1 MQSHLA
7 PSVTPRP
14 VKKGATNN
22 NSSGPGKQ
30 LGSPASRAGRTY
42 TPSVSP
48 IKTLQ
53 PNPFSFSDSSGSSKI
68 ENNELG
74 LRQAEAPSPPKF
86 PSPTAGTLRKKP
98 IILSGDIRNLD
109 SNFDISMS
117 RVQVTLPHVVSAFAR
132 YGITISSDDA
142 QTLLYEYEENNDT
155 GLAYDAFVDDLVQL
169 LRHTALNKTGTS
181 RTQIKKIRLTHHL
194 EKLSTMHAHMA
205 QQLQTLL
212 GDKLRVSWA
221 TVRDTFR
228 SADPAHK
235 GQLPKH
241 VFANLCCQLQIPV
254 PSTVLERLVL
264 RADPRSDGVVDYTDF
279 LACFGADFQH
289 SDPNSVS
296 TSLMIERGIL
306 AGKGAVYGIN
316 SDNSV
321 TVNNTLSSPG
331 VSSALGSKTKK
342 AMASNPSSPSKANP
356 LYMEQLRIVLN
367 EKLASRYSDVKKAF
381 LALDKDGNGRMSSV
395 EFARV
400 LQNFNLVVS
409 QQETD
414 ALMAHFD
421 ANGDGAIDYTEFF
434 AQCGDALKPSAMT
447 ALSRGL
453 QENSS
458 LVFTGHKDVKGAN
471 KNRLALSSPGNE
483 LKEAFSRLGDDSW
496 RAVFVELEMSDPR
509 KTGLVTSAELL
520 RVLAKHLGE
529 LPKKSFGVLFRA
541 CGSHVNQFMNY
552 RALVQSYRPGVLDAV
567 EFFQQD
573 VHSRADRTF
582 RKSPTESLVMVW
594 SVRVARAQLSPSEWT
609 RVKEAIWRADARRQG
624 RVLASEFKPIV
635 QQLLK
640 LSDDQV
646 AFLCFFYED
655 RNIASDQVLVRYSSF
670 LTDYEDP
677 GLEDSSLGSEQQS
690 SSSKKKNA
698 SQPRAEG
705 KGRPRPP
712 LQDTG
717 PQAFTDADRMEREQE
732 ERRLRDFF
740 LANVRSLEALLAAE
754 DADKKGFVGLETFAT
769 LCKELNGG
777 KWRET
782 VVSAAFFA
790 KYVSQ
795 SQLFYYRGFLL
806 DVDQKAGLTTQA
818 LVLQEEDDEDGDTAE
833 NDGGDRYENGDGR
846 LMDVHEAR
854 DAMRR
859 RLTSSVGRQKAVYKL
874 FQRLDAGKSGLL
886 AYPELRRALERLE
899 ICVDEATARELLA
912 QFEDEDAQG
921 NRFAGGRVKYL
932 QFLHALGGR
941 DPDKLDGLSDL
952 SSNCSYYSAISISP
966 RPAVRGGMGHVGRSS
981 LSRDHPHTTAAALAV
996 TNAIEKPRA
1005 SGNSGLTNASGAAA
1019 AAAVERKIQTQ
1030 LEAQGKGKWRQVA
1043 RAFQQL
1049 DSDRRG
1055 SVQASSFRK
1064 VLEQFGVLLDQ
1075 EEVVRL
1081 QLKYDVEQ
1089 NGRIHYHE
1097 YLRHL
1102 TNSMSDLGSAASGTS
1117 GNASE
1122 LLPSLASGGNAMASP
1137 RRTNGSGA
1145 HANGISATGNGIMP
1159 DALRQGVKA
1168 KWKAIYASFKTL
1180 DKQNGGRVSA
1190 AHFRQLLEWYAL
1202 PVADDTFLALLRAF
1216 DHDDDAGVDFN
1227 SFMRACFG

>member
-1 MQSHLA
+1 MQSQLT

-14 VKKGATNN
+14 VKKGINTTNSN
-22 NSSGPGKQ
+22 NGPGKQ

-48 IKTLQ
+48 IKALL
-53 PNPFSFSDSSGSSKI
+53 PNPFSCKDPGTKA
-68 ENNELG
+68 ENELG
-74 LRQAEAPSPPKF
+74 LRQAEVPSPPKF
-86 PSPTAGTLRKKP
+86 PSPTGGLRKKP

-109 SNFDISMS
+109 SNFDISTS
-117 RVQVTLPHVVSAFAR
+117 KVQVTLPHVVSAFAR
-132 YGITISSDDA
+132 YGIAISSDDA
-142 QTLLYEYEENNDT
+142 QTLLYEYDENNDT

-169 LRHTALNKTGTS
+169 LRQTALNKTGTS

-194 EKLSTMHAHMA
+194 DKLSIMHAHIVH
-205 QQLQTLL
+205 QLQTLL
-212 GDKLRVSWA
+212 SEKLCVSWA

-228 SADPAHK
+228 AADPGHK

-254 PSTVLERLVL
+254 PSTVLEGLVL
-264 RADPRSDGVVDYTDF
+264 RVDPRSNGVVDYNDF
-279 LACFGADFQH
+279 LAYFGTDFQH

-296 TSLMIERGIL
+296 TSLTFERGII
-306 AGKGAVYGIN
+306 AGKGAVYGIDTN
-316 SDNSV
+316 GAHAVVS
-321 TVNNTLSSPG
+321 NTLLSPG
-331 VSSALGSKTKK
+331 VSSALGGKSKK
-342 AMASNPSSPSKANP
+342 ATTASSPSSPSRTDP

-367 EKLASRYSDVKKAF
+367 EKIASRYSDVKKAF
-381 LALDKDGNGRMSSV
+381 LALDKDGNGRMSAM

-409 QQETD
+409 QEETD

-421 ANGDGAIDYTEFF
+421 ANGDGSIDYAEFF
-434 AQCGDALKPSAMT
+434 AQCGDAIKPSAMT
-447 ALSRGL
+447 TLHKNL

-458 LVFTGHKDVKGAN
+458 LIFSGQRDVKGTN
-471 KNRLALSSPGNE
+471 RNRLALSSPGNE

-496 RAVFVELEMSDPR
+496 RAMFVELEMSDPR

-520 RVLAKHLGE
+520 RVLGKHLGE
-529 LPKKSFGVLFRA
+529 LPKKSFGVLFRT

-552 RALVQSYRPGVLDAV
+552 RTLVHSYRPSVLDAV

-573 VHSRADRTF
+573 VHARADKTF

-594 SVRVARAQLSPSEWT
+594 SIRVQRAQLSASEWQG
-609 RVKEAIWRADARRQG
+609 VKEAIWRADARRQG
-624 RVLASEFKPIV
+624 RVLGSEFKPIV

-640 LSDDQV
+640 LSEDQM

-655 RNIASDQVLVRYSSF
+655 KNLSSDQVLIRYSSF

-677 GLEDSSLGSEQQS
+677 GLEASSGAGVDQQGSPS
-690 SSSKKKNA
+690 RKKNGNR
-698 SQPRAEG
+698 PRVEG

-712 LQDTG
+712 HDNSG
-717 PQAFTDADRMEREQE
+717 PPAAVAFTDADRMEREQE
-732 ERRLRDFF
+732 EKQLRDFF
-740 LANVRSLEALLAAE
+740 LVNVRSLETLLAAE
-754 DADKKGFVGLETFAT
+754 DADKKGFVALEMFHK
-769 LCKELNGG
+769 LCKELNSG
-777 KWRET
+777 KWKET
-782 VVSAAFFA
+782 DVSATFFA

-806 DVDQKAGLTTQA
+806 DFDQKAGLQTQA
-818 LVLQEEDDEDGDTAE
+818 LVLQDDDDEADGDE
-833 NDGGDRYENGDGR
+833 IGDRYDEEGHVTSH
-846 LMDVHEAR
+846 LHMDVHQAR
-854 DAMRR
+854 DAMRH
-859 RLTSSVGRQKAVYKL
+859 RLTSSMGKQKAVYKL
-874 FQRLDAGKSGLL
+874 FQRLDPGKSGLL

-899 ICVDEATARELLA
+899 ICVDDATARELLA
-912 QFEDEDAQG
+912 HFEDEDEQG
-921 NRFAGGRVKYL
+921 NRIGRVKYL

-941 DPDKLDGLSDL
+941 DPDKLDGMSDL

-966 RPAVRGGMGHVGRSS
+966 RPAMRGGGMGARSS
-981 LSRDHPHTTAAALAV
+981 LMSRNHPHVAAAHAV
-996 TNAIEKPRA
+996 TNAIEKPRN
-1005 SGNSGLTNASGAAA
+1005 SSGLNSSGAAA
-1019 AAAVERKIQTQ
+1019 AATVERKIQTQ
-1030 LEAQGKGKWRQVA
+1030 LEAQGKGKWKQVA

-1064 VLEQFGVLLDQ
+1064 VLEEFGVLLDQ

-1102 TNSMSDLGSAASGTS
+1102 TNSMSDLSGASGGAT
-1117 GNASE
+1117 GNAE
-1122 LLPSLASGGNAMASP
+1122 LLPSLGSSGGMAASP
-1137 RRTNGSGA
+1137 RRTNGGGNAGHSASGSA
-1145 HANGISATGNGIMP
+1145 STTGSGIP
-1159 DALRQGVKA
+1159 DALRQGVKS
-1168 KWKAIYASFKTL
+1168 KWKAIYSSFKTL
-1180 DKQNGGRVSA
+1180 DKQNIGRVSA

-1202 PVADDTFLALLRAF
+1202 PVADEAFLGLLRQF
-1216 DHDDDAGVDFN
+1216 DHDADACVDY
-1227 SFMRACFG
+1227 SRFMRACFG